1 MTYLTPFSSLDS
13 ALEDDDAA
21 IRALN
26 NNIDANGTG
35 TMPI

>member
-1 MTYLTPFSSLDS
+1 LDS
-13 ALEDDDAA
+13 TLEDDDAA

-35 TMPI
+35 TKRIER